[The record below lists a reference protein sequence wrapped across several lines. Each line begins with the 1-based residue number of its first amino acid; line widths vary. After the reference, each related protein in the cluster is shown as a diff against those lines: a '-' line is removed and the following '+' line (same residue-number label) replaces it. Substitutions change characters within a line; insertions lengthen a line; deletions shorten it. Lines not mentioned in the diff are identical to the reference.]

1 MDCRLI
7 QGELIAYYFATTSEE
22 QRGVVDEHLVACTSC
37 LRAYLRMKHEIEHRH
52 GDSAMK
58 SGDQARGEKPSAAT
72 KRRLRAD
79 VEAAFRPKT
88 SDRVRL
94 WLRRPI
100 PLYQGIAAAAVAVLL
115 ASAGPILANA
125 IDSND
130 EKSASSERIDSSR
143 PSPESLSFY

>member
-22 QRGVVDEHLVACTSC
+22 QRSRVDEHLVACTSC
-37 LRAYLRMKHEIEHRH
+37 LRAYLRLKHQIEHPNMEIEIGTMHADR
-52 GDSAMK
+52 
-58 SGDQARGEKPSAAT
+58 PSAET

-79 VEAAFRPKT
+79 VEAAFRPST
-88 SDRVRL
+88 AERARR

-100 PLYQGIAAAAVAVLL
+100 PLYQGIAAAAVALL
-115 ASAGPILANA
+115 VASAGPILA
-125 IDSND
+125 
-130 EKSASSERIDSSR
+130 SAFEGTEEEATSERIDSSR